1 MAYRALYRTWR
12 PARFAD
18 VVGQEPI
25 TRVLSGEI
33 ESGKIAHAYLFSG
46 PRGTGKT
53 SLAKIFARAVNCLNR
68 QGAEACGECEAC
80 RLTAEDGSVDI
91 VEIDAASNNG
101 VDNIRDIRDRVNLL
115 PAFCAYKVYIIDEVH
130 MLSKGAF
137 NALLKT
143 LEEPP
148 GHVVFILATTEPH
161 KLPATILSRCQRF
174 DFQRIPAAAIQRRLA
189 EVAEAE
195 GFVYEDGALKS
206 IARAAE
212 GGMRDALSILD
223 QCAAFG
229 DITAASVTA
238 ALGSGDMRLLYDL
251 AGRISAYDEKNAL
264 ISLRALLDAGADT
277 RALIKDLADIFRR
290 MMWLSVGADAGED
303 DVELKALADSFGKAA
318 CIRALNI
325 LIGKEYEMRQNL
337 RADIVLE
344 TAVMALMAPEDDAS
358 ASDAVRFGKL
368 EARLRALEERPLSA
382 VPAAPTANSSPAA
395 RGVTSP
401 PPAKAPRPP
410 KAAPAASGILDKEA
424 DMIWKKT
431 LLALR
436 KTAFHICPYAEQA
449 AGVQC
454 AGDMFEIRFGAG
466 SGMAADFMKQDKT
479 QEALN
484 KVLTDEA
491 GRPLSVKIIVAHEA
505 PVSGKGPDIAGIFGS
520 DNIEIIEED

>member
-25 TRVLSGEI
+25 TKVLAGEI

-53 SLAKIFARAVNCLNR
+53 SLAKIFARAVNCRNR
-68 QGAEACGECEAC
+68 QGPEACGECESC
-80 RLTAEDGSVDI
+80 RATADEGSVDI

-115 PAFCAYKVYIIDEVH
+115 PAFCQFKVYIIDEVH

-148 GHVVFILATTEPH
+148 AHVIFILATTEPH

-174 DFQRIPAAAIQRRLA
+174 DFQRITAAAIRGRLA
-189 EVAEAE
+189 EVAKAE
-195 GFVYEDGALKS
+195 GFKYEDSALKA

-229 DITAASVTA
+229 DITMSNVTA
-238 ALGSGDMRLLYDL
+238 ALGSGDMSQLYAL
-251 AGRISAYDEKNAL
+251 VSSISEYDEKSAL
-264 ISLRALLDAGADT
+264 TGLRGLLTAGADT
-277 RALIKDLADIFRR
+277 RALIKDLADVFRR
-290 MMWLSVGADAGED
+290 MMWLAAGADAEED
-303 DVELKALADSFGKAA
+303 DADLKALAAKYGKAA

-325 LIGKEYEMRQNL
+325 LIQKEYEMRQNL

-358 ASDAVRFGKL
+358 SPAAARIDKL
-368 EARLRALEERPLSA
+368 EARLRALEERPF
-382 VPAAPTANSSPAA
+382 T
-395 RGVTSP
+395 
-401 PPAKAPRPP
+401 
-410 KAAPAASGILDKEA
+410 AAPAPAAENKPMPMAEKPKPRAARPAPPKPSGIPDTEA
-424 DMIWKKT
+424 DNIWKKT
-431 LLALR
+431 LLALED
-436 KTAFHICPYAEQA
+436 KKAYHICTYAKKAEA
-449 AGVQC
+449 VVC
-454 AGDMFEIRFGAG
+454 TDDVFEIRFDAENET
-466 SGMAADFMKQDKT
+466 AAESLKLPNA
-479 QEALN
+479 EAAL
-484 KVLTDEA
+484 VQMLSAEA
-491 GRPLSVKIIVAHEA
+491 GRPLTVKVIRAHGAQAGQSDENYAEMFDGYNFEIVGGQE
-505 PVSGKGPDIAGIFGS
+505 
-520 DNIEIIEED
+520 

>member
-53 SLAKIFARAVNCLNR
+53 SLAKIFARAVNCRNR
-68 QGAEACGECEAC
+68 QGAEPCGECESC
-80 RLTAEDGSVDI
+80 RATAEDGSVDI

-148 GHVVFILATTEPH
+148 AHVIFILATTEPH

-174 DFQRIPAAAIQRRLA
+174 DFQRIPAAAIQRRLT
-189 EVAEAE
+189 EVAQAE
-195 GFVYEDGALKS
+195 GFVYADSALKA

-229 DITAASVTA
+229 DITAASVAA

-251 AGRISAYDEKNAL
+251 AARISEYDEKGAL
-264 ISLRALLDAGADT
+264 TCLKALLDAGADT

-290 MMWLSVGADAGED
+290 MMWLAAGADADED
-303 DVELKALADSFGKAA
+303 DAELKTLAEKFGKAA
-318 CIRALNI
+318 CVRALNI
-325 LIGKEYEMRQNL
+325 LIQKEYEMRQNL

-358 ASDAVRFGKL
+358 ASSAARISKL
-368 EARLRALEERPLSA
+368 EARLRALEERPAAA
-382 VPAAPTANSSPAA
+382 VPSAPADKPAPEARPAAAAPAQ
-395 RGVTSP
+395 R
-401 PPAKAPRPP
+401 AKAR
-410 KAAPAASGILDKEA
+410 KAAPAASAVSDKEA
-424 DMIWKKT
+424 GIIWEKA
-431 LLALR
+431 LSVLR
-436 KTAFHICPYAEQA
+436 KTAFHICPYAQQA
-449 AGVQC
+449 ADVHC
-454 AGDMFEIRFGAG
+454 ADDVFEIRFGAG
-466 SGMAADFMKQDKT
+466 SGIAAEFMRQDKT
-479 QEALN
+479 LAVVSNALA
-484 KVLTDEA
+484 VEA
-491 GRPLSVKIIVAHEA
+491 GRPLTVRIVALHQAASPSE
-505 PVSGKGPDIAGIFGS
+505 GPDIADIFGP

>member
-12 PARFAD
+12 PTRFAD

-25 TRVLSGEI
+25 TKVLSGEI

-53 SLAKIFARAVNCLNR
+53 SLAKIFARAVNCQNR
-68 QGAEACGECEAC
+68 QGAEACGACESCLA
-80 RLTAEDGSVDI
+80 TADEGSVDI

-148 GHVVFILATTEPH
+148 AHVIFILATTEPH

-174 DFQRIPAAAIQRRLA
+174 DFQRITAAAIKGRLA
-189 EVAEAE
+189 EVAKAE
-195 GFVYEDGALKS
+195 GFKSEDSALKA

-229 DITAASVTA
+229 DITMSNVTA
-238 ALGSGDMRLLYDL
+238 ALGSGDMSQLYAL
-251 AGRISAYDEKNAL
+251 AGHIADYDEKGAL
-264 ISLRALLDAGADT
+264 TGLRALLSAGADT
-277 RALIKDLADIFRR
+277 RALIKDLADVFRR
-290 MMWLSVGADAGED
+290 MMWLAAGADAEED
-303 DVELKALADSFGKAA
+303 DADLKVLAPKYGKAA

-325 LIGKEYEMRQNL
+325 LIQKEYEMRQNL

-358 ASDAVRFGKL
+358 SPAAARIDKL
-368 EARLRALEERPLSA
+368 EARLRTLEERPF
-382 VPAAPTANSSPAA
+382 TAGP
-395 RGVTSP
+395 
-401 PPAKAPRPP
+401 
-410 KAAPAASGILDKEA
+410 APAAESKAIPVAEKPKTRAAKPAAAKASAITDTNA
-424 DMIWKKT
+424 DNIWKKT
-431 LLALR
+431 LLALED
-436 KTAFHICPYAEQA
+436 KKAYHICTYAKKA
-449 AGVQC
+449 DAVVC
-454 AGDMFEIRFGAG
+454 TDDVFEIRFDAENET
-466 SGMAADFMKQDKT
+466 AAESLKMPNA
-479 QEALN
+479 EAALIQT
-484 KVLTDEA
+484 LSAEA
-491 GRPLSVKIIVAHEA
+491 GRPLTVKIIRAHGTQA
-505 PVSGKGPDIAGIFGS
+505 GSAGVDITEIFGAE
-520 DNIEIIEED
+520 NIEIIQED